1 MKDETQ
7 IQAVDDLLHQLLWG
21 LHLKRLDA
29 WTPELESIGALG
41 LHVLKLAGEKKNI
54 ILGEIREILAVP
66 HSTLTSIINRLEAR
80 NLLERTISRRDR
92 RSFGLALTDEGRRV
106 QCDHDRLDR
115 ELARTMIDALDTDDE
130 RSAFVALIQKISR
143 RLSPPNAER
152 L

>member
-1 MKDETQ
+1 MKDDNQ
-7 IQAVDDLLHQLLWG
+7 IQAVDNLLHQLLWG

-41 LHVLKLAGEKKNI
+41 LHVLKLAGEKEDI

-66 HSTLTSIINRLEAR
+66 HSTLTSIINRLEGR
-80 NLLERTISRRDR
+80 NLLERTVSRRDR

-115 ELARTMIDALDTDDE
+115 ELALTMLSALDTDDE
-130 RSAFVALIQKISR
+130 RDTFVTLIEKMSR
-143 RLSPPNAER
+143 HLARTDI
-152 L
+152 